1 MACMIKIVRYQETK
15 DSTMGSLYLNG
26 KKIGYTLE
34 LPWNENERGESRI
47 PAGRYNAYIRKA
59 DTSSN
64 WDYDVIQLR
73 NVPNRSAIQI
83 HRGNRPEH
91 STGCILPG
99 VGKALNRVW
108 SSTEA
113 LNKLLNKAQEGN
125 IEVVVRNKF

>member
-1 MACMIKIVRYQETK
+1 MACMIKIVRYKETM

-34 LPWNENERGESRI
+34 LPWNENQRRESRI

-64 WDYDVIQLR
+64 RNYDVIQLR

-91 STGCILPG
+91 STGGILPG
-99 VGKALNRVW
+99 EKKALNRVW

-113 LNKLLNKAQEGN
+113 LNELLNKAQEGG
-125 IEVVVRNKF
+125 IEVVIRNKF